1 MKIMFNERDVSA
13 SLFSYKRT
21 CQLAD
26 GKLIG
31 QAVSQLLEIELDNE
45 VLKLSHND
53 CNNAVITVTPNSN
66 DDPIQ
71 FRIASY
77 PETWDGTIKFTCY
90 DTIGFLNSPYKSE
103 LEYSESSTTTINA
116 QLDEIATL
124 SSITIDRS
132 IIPDAIKN
140 KVVAWIDT
148 SITYRAYLGLIAE
161 LMGCNVVQGE
171 SFGSVQFRPF
181 KYDLDK
187 VTFQDC
193 LGYEKTT
200 SFNVSKVVYDDGVHK
215 IESGDDTGSTLYL
228 DTGNL
233 YVSDQADVDRVLTAV
248 KDLTFVGCNGFEVD
262 TIHNVRIGQRV
273 ELANVFIT
281 VITGFTEDF
290 KGGNVCDY
298 TLVSNVNT
306 EAKESTIEKVDTRT
320 KIRKVQTTVNQIK
333 GRIDIIAQ
341 DTEETKSTTS
351 SLRVAME
358 GINNTVEQVNRVL
371 TNNGLKED
379 TNISNLK
386 LLVDRITGSVSS
398 LKNSLVGTINR
409 LKEINSLTCVQKPDE
424 TSIFETTDTH
434 LRLGYA
440 TQGSFEFYKA
450 ENLTD
455 QYDDS
460 KVHSLSV
467 TLKTEDEGEGEHTVT
482 LQAGNRTLEVHATNR
497 EQNFSIND
505 ISFADTKK
513 ISVSGDSGFY
523 LDISKMRLIEGDT
536 YLDVAEGIQALK
548 TTTEQTDGVLK
559 FISSQLDT
567 VEKGLKDEKDSTR
580 ALKKYVIVNDEN
592 TQDASI
598 TLCTSVDDNGTPNGF
613 CSKWTSRGL
622 WFYQH
627 YGDTDPIASLENGN
641 LYIHRA
647 VVVKSMRIGKHI
659 WTAAEDDEGNDIL
672 ILQWVGG
679 ED

>member
-53 CNNAVITVTPNSN
+53 CNNAVITVIPNSG

-71 FRIASY
+71 FKIASY
-77 PETWDGTIKFTCY
+77 PEKWDGTIKFTCY

-103 LEYSESSTTTINA
+103 LEYSETSTTTISV
-116 QLDEIATL
+116 QLDEIAAL
-124 SSITIDRS
+124 SNITIDRS
-132 IIPDAIKN
+132 IIPDTVKN

-161 LMGCNVVQGE
+161 LMGCNVVQSG

-187 VTFQDC
+187 ITFQDC
-193 LGYEKTT
+193 LNYEKTN
-200 SFNVSKVVYDDGVHK
+200 SINVSKVVYDDGVHK

-248 KDLTFVGCNGFEVD
+248 KDLKFVGCNGFEVD
-262 TIHNVRIGQRV
+262 TIHNVHIGQRV
-273 ELANVFIT
+273 ELVNVFVT

-290 KGGNVCDY
+290 KGGDVCDY

-306 EAKESTIEKVDTRT
+306 EAKESTVEKVDTRT

-333 GRIDIIAQ
+333 GRIEIIAQ

-351 SLRVAME
+351 SLQVAME

-398 LKNSLVGTINR
+398 LKNSLIGTINR
-409 LKEINSLTCVQKPDE
+409 LKEINNLTCVQKPDE
-424 TSIFETTDTH
+424 TSIFETTDNH

-440 TQGSFEFYKA
+440 TSGAFEFYTSD
-450 ENLTD
+450 NFTD

-460 KVHSLSV
+460 KIHSLSV
-467 TLKTEDEGEGEHTVT
+467 TLKTEDEGEGKHTVT
-482 LQAGNRTLEVHATNR
+482 LQAGNRTLEVHATNQ

-505 ISFADTKK
+505 ISFVDTKS
-513 ISVSGDSGFY
+513 ISVTAESGFY
-523 LDISKMRLIEGDT
+523 LDISKMRLIEGDV
-536 YLDVAEGIQALK
+536 YVDVAEGIQSLK
-548 TTTEQTDGVLK
+548 TTVEQNDGTLK
-559 FISSQLDT
+559 FISNKLDT
-567 VEKGLKDEKDSTR
+567 VERGLKDEKDSTR

-598 TLCTSVDDNGTPNGF
+598 TLCTSVNDNGTPNGF

-622 WFYQH
+622 WFYQN
-627 YGDTDPIASLENGN
+627 YGDSDPIASLENGN
-641 LYIHRA
+641 LYIYRA
-647 VVVKSMRIGKHI
+647 VVVKSMRVGRHV
-659 WTAAEDDEGNDIL
+659 WTAAEDDEGNDLL

-679 ED
+679 E